1 MGRKRIYIMSLG
13 SGTSIISNISSGLS
27 NTYSYLASLYPEDGV
42 TYKNITAARN
52 DTTNYLT
59 LNQSFAS
66 YLQNNFSTLD
76 KDGDGKIS
84 AKEMTNL
91 TNTISRSGVSKSEL
105 SQLAATGAYSSDM
118 LSKILENFDDI
129 DTNHDGRITSA
140 EISSYTYSC
149 NKQEMVDEDNYKKA
163 TNMSL
168 FYGDDNASQPST
180 YSILSY
186 KYKNFN
192 NSSSS

>member
-1 MGRKRIYIMSLG
+1 MASS
-13 SGTSIISNISSGLS
+13 SGASIITNISSGLS
-27 NTYSYLASLYPEDGV
+27 NTYAYLASLYPQDGV

-52 DTTNYLT
+52 DQTNYLT

-66 YLQNNFSTLD
+66 YLQNNFSTID

-84 AKEMTNL
+84 ADEMNKM
-91 TNTISRSGVSKSEL
+91 TNTISTSGVSREEL
-105 SQLAATGAYSSDM
+105 SQLAASGTYSSEM
-118 LSKILENFDDI
+118 ISKILENFDEM
-129 DTNHDGRITSA
+129 DTNHDGRVTSA
-140 EISSYTYSC
+140 EISSYTFSC

-168 FYGDDNASQPST
+168 FYGDDNASTDVSS

-186 KYKNFN
+186 RYKNFT
-192 NSSSS
+192 NSGT